1 MSPDEFLE
9 QWAALREELTNNRSR
24 EVLLVAHES
33 LALIRLRVQSS
44 GIDADGQSFG
54 FYSAQYEKE
63 RERRNLR
70 TDFIDLTATGGM
82 WRELEV
88 TIEADEEEIST
99 ALVQGRTTRAIDLL
113 EYKSD
118 RYGDLLQLSD
128 DEEDK
133 VTKAYFERKIELIQ
147 NFLQ

>member
-24 EVLLVAHES
+24 EVMLVAHES
-33 LALIRLRVQSS
+33 LALIRLRVQNS

-88 TIEADEEEIST
+88 TIDADEEEISI

-113 EYKSD
+113 EYNSD

>member
-1 MSPDEFLE
+1 MSPEEFLE

-88 TIEADEEEIST
+88 TIEEDEEEISS

-113 EYKSD
+113 EFNSD

-128 DEEDK
+128 DEEDRI
-133 VTKAYFERKIELIQ
+133 TKAYFERKIELIQ

>member
-24 EVLLVAHES
+24 DVLLVAHES

-82 WRELEV
+82 WRELEI

-113 EYKSD
+113 EYNSD
-118 RYGDLLQLSD
+118 RYGDLLRLSD

>member
-1 MSPDEFLE
+1 
-9 QWAALREELTNNRSR
+9 
-24 EVLLVAHES
+24 
-33 LALIRLRVQSS
+33 
-44 GIDADGQSFG
+44 
-54 FYSAQYEKE
+54 
-63 RERRNLR
+63 
-70 TDFIDLTATGGM
+70 M

-113 EYKSD
+113 EYNSD

>member
-24 EVLLVAHES
+24 EVLLVAKES

-99 ALVQGRTTRAIDLL
+99 ALVQGRTTRSIDLL
-113 EYKSD
+113 EYNSD
-118 RYGDLLQLSD
+118 RYGDLLRLSD

>member
-88 TIEADEEEIST
+88 TIEAYEEEIST

-113 EYKSD
+113 EFNSD

-128 DEEDK
+128 DEEDRI
-133 VTKAYFERKIELIQ
+133 TKAYFERKIELIQ

>member
-70 TDFIDLTATGGM
+70 TDFMGM

-113 EYKSD
+113 EFNSD

-128 DEEDK
+128 DEEDRI
-133 VTKAYFERKIELIQ
+133 TKAYFERKIELIQ

>member
-1 MSPDEFLE
+1 MSPEEFLE

-88 TIEADEEEIST
+88 TIEEDEEEIST

-113 EYKSD
+113 EFNSD
-118 RYGDLLQLSD
+118 RYGDLLRLSD
-128 DEEDK
+128 DEEDRI
-133 VTKAYFERKIELIQ
+133 TKAYFERKIELIQ

>member
-1 MSPDEFLE
+1 MSPEEFLE

-33 LALIRLRVQSS
+33 LALIRLRVQNS

-113 EYKSD
+113 EFNSD
-118 RYGDLLQLSD
+118 RYGDLLRLSD

>member
-82 WRELEV
+82 WRELEI

-113 EYKSD
+113 EYNSD

-128 DEEDK
+128 DEEDRI
-133 VTKAYFERKIELIQ
+133 TKAYFERKIELIQ